1 MFLTY
6 HTLALFAVLLT
17 ALPLIL
23 RVPTGDSYRLA
34 LGVAVLLSFPTL
46 ASTVRLHRWWRKL
59 AVVGLMA
66 ALATGGWFARLWVP
80 PATLWLTDRRGR
92 QYGVP
97 VDKLAYVEIGS
108 SEASRRIGFG
118 G

>member
-1 MFLTY
+1 MTAARQLEEHVDVRIGIKNTPKE
-6 HTLALFAVLLT
+6 LEVLLAEDT
-17 ALPLIL
+17 D
-23 RVPTGDSYRLA
+23 GD
-34 LGVAVLLSFPTL
+34 AV
-46 ASTVRLHRWWRKL
+46 REHIDK
-59 AVVGLMA
+59 
-66 ALATGGWFARLWVP
+66 ALADG
-80 PATLWLTDRRGR
+80 ATLWLTDRRGR